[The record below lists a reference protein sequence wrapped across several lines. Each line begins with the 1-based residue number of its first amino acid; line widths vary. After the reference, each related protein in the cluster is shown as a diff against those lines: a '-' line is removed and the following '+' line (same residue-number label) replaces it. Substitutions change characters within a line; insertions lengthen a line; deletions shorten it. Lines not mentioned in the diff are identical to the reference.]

1 MVQFEEEEEDDE
13 DDELDDG
20 NEDPDEDDD
29 EDDELD
35 DERFLVLFGIVLFLL
50 FKNIVSVFSILSKIY
65 VKQFIYSWE
74 SSHSFSSVLICID
87 YFLIKV
93 FSNGTR
99 KYRS

>member
-50 FKNIVSVFSILSKIY
+50 EEDCDRLL
-65 VKQFIYSWE
+65 FITLE
-74 SSHSFSSVLICID
+74 ITDFGKLLFGLVLLLRLRLL
-87 YFLIKV
+87 FLYL
-93 FSNGTR
+93 FLLE
-99 KYRS
+99 